1 MQYYFNNKF
10 SLGNYVQKEF
20 EMIPVDIVVELDD
33 PINICCAYS
42 DGMVGFE
49 FTVEP
54 AQLQFVVMDCLRVVT
69 NDLSGIT
76 LGTDGHKQVVNV
88 MRRGAILN
96 YVPNLVEQVLGCG
109 PQYEHKLLRI
119 PNGHERYD
127 YYGVRLKQTRKGIYK
142 LLIMKL

>member
-1 MQYYFNNKF
+1 MEFYTAGRIICPHEWSAPRAVEAF
-10 SLGNYVQKEF
+10 SLDF
-20 EMIPVDIVVELDD
+20 
-33 PINICCAYS
+33 CAYS
-42 DGMVGFE
+42 DGMVGIE

-76 LGTDGHKQVVNV
+76 LGTDGHKQVIDVI
-88 MRRGAILN
+88 RRGAILK

-119 PNGHERYD
+119 SNGHERYD

>member
-20 EMIPVDIVVELDD
+20 KMIPVDIVVELDD

-69 NDLSGIT
+69 NDLSGIIVRFD
-76 LGTDGHKQVVNV
+76 LEVDDNF
-88 MRRGAILN
+88 IYDN
-96 YVPNLVEQVLGCG
+96 PNPIEG
-109 PQYEHKLLRI
+109 
-119 PNGHERYD
+119 
-127 YYGVRLKQTRKGIYK
+127 
-142 LLIMKL
+142 LIV